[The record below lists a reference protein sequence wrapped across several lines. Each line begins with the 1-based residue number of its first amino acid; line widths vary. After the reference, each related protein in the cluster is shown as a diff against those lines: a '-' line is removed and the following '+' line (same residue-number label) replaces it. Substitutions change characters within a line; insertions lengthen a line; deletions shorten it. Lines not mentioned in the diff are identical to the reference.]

1 MGNILRM
8 NSLRRIANKS
18 SRDSLIRLFSDRLEG
33 RVSEA
38 EFVDQARE
46 ILASGPHFGGK
57 SDAMTDLI
65 RQTQSSYQGG
75 QPKNPVQSEALAETV
90 YQKAINRLH
99 LADYQARG
107 TRLVQVRAIM
117 DSKTTEHCKGM
128 HGRIFRVG
136 DLVKEDHNQSELV
149 RSKGFWESA
158 EYFQGTP
165 TYEVIPGIPPYHF
178 GCRTRLV
185 PYTDAEAYESF
196 DTMAADHPLYAT
208 ILKDK
213 LQNYEIG
220 PDNLPAV
227 RDYAG
232 GCEWKEGSLEYHFG
246 KHNPE
251 FRYRF
256 TDENAYS
263 EAAYGLLEAQDTTL
277 MLYIS
282 EYGENLKLYAF
293 AADPH
298 SRSGNWQFVVFDLDS
313 LRIQS
318 YYKKDFRDVDQF
330 IKRSDYRKQVFGKLK
345 KARGEKTMDI
355 LDDYP
360 LEHALLVHEEL
371 RPTDMYEYVYEAVRD
386 KDTDDMY
393 AYQDSCVFF
402 RQYTLRV
409 LMDAGKLSAE
419 ELERIRKVDE
429 FILAAEWLPRV
440 LVPLKEWLKAR

>member
-1 MGNILRM
+1 MANILKM
-8 NSLRRIANKS
+8 SLLRRIANRS

-33 RVSEA
+33 RVSDV
-38 EFVDQARE
+38 EFEKQARE

-117 DSKTTEHCKGM
+117 DSKTTEHCKSM

-136 DLVKEDHNQSELV
+136 DLVKEDHNQRELV
-149 RSKGFWESA
+149 RPKGFWGDD
-158 EYFQGTP
+158 YFQGTP

-185 PYTDAEAYESF
+185 PYTDAKAYESF
-196 DTMAADHPLYAT
+196 DSMAADHPLYAT

-220 PDNLPAV
+220 PDNLPGL

-232 GCEWKEGSLEYHFG
+232 GCEWKEGSLEYHYL

-263 EAAYGLLEAQDTTL
+263 EAAYGLLDAQDTTL

-282 EYGENLKLYAF
+282 EYGDNLKLYAF
-293 AADPH
+293 APDPQ
-298 SRSGNWQFVVFDLDS
+298 SRKGNWQFVVFDLDL

-318 YYKKDFRDVDQF
+318 YYKKGFRDVDQF

-345 KARGEKTMDI
+345 KARGEKTMDC
-355 LDDYP
+355 DYT
-360 LEHALLVHEEL
+360 LQEALNEYDEL
-371 RPTDMYEYVYEAVRD
+371 RPVEMYEYVYEAVRD
-386 KDTDDMY
+386 KDTQDMY